1 MTEIERDVIEVDFLI
16 VGAGPAGLS
25 AAIKLK
31 QLAKLANKEISV
43 TVLEK
48 SAEVGAHILSGAVL
62 DPIALDELIPDWHKK
77 DAPLKTAVSEDEF
90 LIFSQTKSWSL
101 PHWLMPPLMS
111 NKGNYIVSL
120 SDVSRWLGSQAESLG
135 VDIFAGFAAQEILYN
150 DAGEVAGVITGDMGR
165 NADGTP
171 SAQFTQGIELRA
183 QYTLI
188 AEGVRGS
195 LTGQLEKRF
204 NLRDDTNPQ
213 KYGLG
218 LKEVWRVTPEQHR
231 AGLVQHSLGW
241 PLNATTGGGSFLY
254 HYGEH
259 LVSIGFVVHLDY
271 ANPHCS
277 PFEEFQR
284 FKTHPT
290 IKKLLSGGTRL
301 SYGAKAINE
310 GGLQSLPKLIFPGGA
325 LIGCSAGMV
334 NLPRIKGSHNAMK
347 SGMLAA
353 QAAFEACYNLPE
365 NPINKPTRMLNAYP
379 KALRESWIW
388 QDLHAVRNVKPLL
401 SLFGTWLG
409 SMLGGFEMWLSSFK
423 LNLPWTLT
431 HKKSDYNSLKL
442 ASEMPVIA
450 YPKPDGIVTFDK
462 LSSISLSNIAHDA
475 NQPCHLYLKDNLI
488 PVQINLAK
496 YDSPEQRYCP
506 AGVYEI
512 VQKES
517 VKYLQINAQNCIHC
531 KTCDIKDPTQNIV
544 WVPPEGGSGPIFNGM

>member
-1 MTEIERDVIEVDFLI
+1 MADIERDVIEVDFLI

-31 QLAKLANKEISV
+31 QIAKLANKEISV

-48 SAEVGAHILSGAVL
+48 GAEVGAHILSGAVL
-62 DPIALDELIPDWHKK
+62 DPIALDELIPDWQKK
-77 DAPLKTAVSEDEF
+77 GAPLKTAVSEDEF
-90 LIFSQTKSWSL
+90 LIFSQAKSWNL

-111 NKGNYIVSL
+111 NKGSYIVSL
-120 SDVSRWLGSQAESLG
+120 SDVSRWLGAQAEELG
-135 VDIFAGFAAQEILYN
+135 VDIFAGFAAQTMLYN
-150 DAGEVAGVITGDMGR
+150 DAGEVVGVITGDMGR

-171 SAQFTQGIELRA
+171 SAQYTQGIELRA

-204 NLRDDTNPQ
+204 NLRDETNPQ

-241 PLNATTGGGSFLY
+241 PLNATTGGGSFVY
-254 HYGEH
+254 HYGEQ

-290 IKKLLSGGTRL
+290 IKKLLHGGTRL

-310 GGLQSLPKLIFPGGA
+310 GGLQALPKLIFLGGA
-325 LIGCSAGMV
+325 LIGCSAGFV
-334 NLPRIKGSHNAMK
+334 NLPRIKGAHNAMK

-353 QAAFEACYNLPE
+353 QAAFEACYNLSADTIKQP
-365 NPINKPTRMLNAYP
+365 RLLDAYP
-379 KALRESWIW
+379 KTLQESWLW
-388 QDLHAVRNVKPLL
+388 QDLKAVRNVKPLL

-409 SMLGGFEMWLSSFK
+409 TMLGGFEMWLSAYKISM
-423 LNLPWTLT
+423 PWTLA
-431 HKKSDYNSLKL
+431 HKKSDHNSLKL

-450 YPKPDGIVTFDK
+450 YPKPDSVFTFDK

-475 NQPCHLYLKDNLI
+475 NQPCHLHLKNNSV
-488 PVQINLAK
+488 PVQINLPQ

-512 VQKES
+512 VQKENEK
-517 VKYLQINAQNCIHC
+517 VLQINAQNCIHC